1 MPRKT
6 LSGLVVG
13 VCAVTLS
20 AASAG
25 VAAPQPPTGS
35 AVTPRF
41 ESFQGVRSAGQAVAP
56 GPAAASPTPTAAN
69 APNSIRYLVS
79 RYSISEKEAQRRLA
93 LQAESAQLAAELA
106 AKYPGEYAGMWLDQA
121 GGGVLRVAMTNPSL
135 VPARPGVV
143 VVPAQRS
150 LASLEEEAR
159 QVAAAHPDAQVYV
172 DQRSNQV
179 MVQELPGFVLKC
191 DPLHCHESP
200 LRGGIRLDIPRDNG
214 TVGGCTTGFLLW
226 STVLR
231 RTYVLTAGHCV
242 VSSTHTHRDDTWHEF
257 LGAHTPVTIE
267 DLDTRLAE
275 NDFTIGRDYAV
286 MPFQDG
292 AQALWFGG
300 TPRRTGPEPQIV
312 LYKGS
317 TKAIT
322 GFVPVS
328 SVQTGWIVCAS
339 GAGYT
344 PGPTDPPYV
353 DSGAG
358 VGYVPG
364 THCGEVT
371 SVGGRIAV
379 RICARKGDSGGPLY
393 TEADGKA
400 LGILSGGDE
409 RSGPCVPGDT
419 ETNLYAPFST
429 ILDRVNSRTANAYG
443 FVLAP
448 GGPAPVT
455 PRR

>member
-1 MPRKT
+1 MPRRT

-13 VCAVTLS
+13 LCAVTLG
-20 AASAG
+20 AASTG
-25 VAAPQPPTGS
+25 TAAPPAPPGS
-35 AVTPRF
+35 TVTPRF
-41 ESFQGVRSAGQAVAP
+41 ESAQGVASAAQAAAP
-56 GPAAASPTPTAAN
+56 GPTGSSPAPTPAN
-69 APNSIRYLVS
+69 APQSIRYLVS
-79 RYSISEKEAQRRLA
+79 RYSINEKEAQRRLA
-93 LQAESAQLAAELA
+93 LQAESAALAAELS
-106 AKYPGEYAGMWLDQA
+106 AKHPQEYAGMWLDQA
-121 GGGVLRVAMTNPSL
+121 GGGVLRVAMTQPSL
-135 VPARPGVV
+135 VPARPGIVAV
-143 VVPAQRS
+143 QAQRS
-150 LASLEEEAR
+150 LASLEQEAR
-159 QVAAAHPDAQVYV
+159 QVAADHPDAQVYV
-172 DQRSNQV
+172 DQQSNQV
-179 MVQELPGFVLKC
+179 KVQELPGFVLKC
-191 DPLHCHESP
+191 DPLHCLQSP
-200 LRGGIRLDIPRDNG
+200 IRGGIRLDIPRDNG

-242 VSSTHTHRDDTWHEF
+242 VGGLHTHVDQTWHEY
-257 LGAHTPVTIE
+257 LGPHTPVSVE
-267 DLDTRLAE
+267 DADTRLAE
-275 NDFTIGRDYAV
+275 NDFTVGRDYAV
-286 MPFQDG
+286 MPFQAG
-292 AQALWFGG
+292 AQAVWFAGNAG
-300 TPRRTGPEPQIV
+300 RTPVPQIV
-312 LYKGS
+312 LYKQAA
-317 TKAIT
+317 KEIT

-344 PGPTDPPYV
+344 PGPNDPPYV

-371 SVGGRIAV
+371 SVGARIAV

-429 ILDRVNSRTANAYG
+429 ILDRVNSRTSNAYG

-448 GGPAPVT
+448 GAPAPIT